1 MRDNPRRMFNK
12 GTFCSPEFVTFYK
25 KVTGEIIPEKC
36 STKGHFVAPILLH
49 FTKTSRGDN
58 SRRMFNKGVFCSP
71 EFVIFYK

>member
-1 MRDNPRRMFNK
+1 MFNK

-25 KVTGEIIPEKC
+25 KVTREIIPEKC

-58 SRRMFNKGVFCSP
+58 SRKSSTKVY
-71 EFVIFYK
+71 FVALSL